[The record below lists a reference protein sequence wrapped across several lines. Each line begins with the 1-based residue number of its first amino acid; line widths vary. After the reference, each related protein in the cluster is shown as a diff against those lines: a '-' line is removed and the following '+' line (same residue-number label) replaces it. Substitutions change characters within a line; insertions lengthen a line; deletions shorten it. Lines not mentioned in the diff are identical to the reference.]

1 MDRITE
7 AKLLAVR
14 EGVYTLY
21 VFKDNINNTFIMCT
35 RLPNWQIPDVT
46 IGDEGFLQYQ
56 TVKAGEE
63 YFDVTTGEKNT
74 FKYTNVYFVNFV
86 KKSEDINKETIIL

>member
-21 VFKDNINNTFIMCT
+21 VFKDSINNTFIMCT

-74 FKYTNVYFVNFV
+74 FKYTNVYFINFV